1 MKYIVVKSFLGF
13 GDRLEALKMC
23 VDYAIKHKLQIFVD
37 WSDSIWSHK
46 SESFYTYFSLDM
58 PTMKLE
64 DLEGL
69 SVYPTFWKG
78 RLTEK
83 MNDTIFRDSSNEIGQ
98 LQGIYNADVIVS
110 KCCNIRHVYIDNSF
124 FNNIFKVIDPR
135 IIEEVKR
142 RQDTYKLSKCWGIH
156 LRGTDRASNLDYKE
170 TRVTALVTKL
180 VANGF
185 FNSRCVIVSDDEEYI
200 MIWKRRWGHQ
210 HPVLSSFTLGGNQ
223 GSHRITNPSISKDIL
238 NVNLL
243 IDFFTLASC
252 SRIFTTA
259 HDSRF
264 AREALKISPS
274 IKRILE

>member
-1 MKYIVVKSFLGF
+1 
-13 GDRLEALKMC
+13 
-23 VDYAIKHKLQIFVD
+23 
-37 WSDSIWSHK
+37 
-46 SESFYTYFSLDM
+46 
-58 PTMKLE
+58 
-64 DLEGL
+64 
-69 SVYPTFWKG
+69 
-78 RLTEK
+78 
-83 MNDTIFRDSSNEIGQ
+83 
-98 LQGIYNADVIVS
+98 
-110 KCCNIRHVYIDNSF
+110 
-124 FNNIFKVIDPR
+124 
-135 IIEEVKR
+135 
-142 RQDTYKLSKCWGIH
+142 
-156 LRGTDRASNLDYKE
+156 
-170 TRVTALVTKL
+170 
-180 VANGF
+180 
-185 FNSRCVIVSDDEEYI
+185 